1 MSEALPD
8 DDGKGKKKKKVT
20 FNFSYCALRVAEKI
34 QDIYLL
40 FFLHHIISFVYMFQN
55 FFSHTI
61 FSIFSE
67 ESTNP
72 LSSLINL
79 FIQIFILSQV
89 KKTTKKGALDADQES
104 QVNIFPTLHLI
115 STPLQIEMLF
125 LVKTSFGKE

>member
-1 MSEALPD
+1 
-8 DDGKGKKKKKVT
+8 
-20 FNFSYCALRVAEKI
+20 
-34 QDIYLL
+34 
-40 FFLHHIISFVYMFQN
+40 MFQN
-55 FFSHTI
+55 FFPHTI

>member
-34 QDIYLL
+34 QDNYLL

-55 FFSHTI
+55 FFPHTI

-115 STPLQIEMLF
+115 STPLQIKILF